1 MSNEAHY
8 SYLSTTLEKAVILPV
23 LVIESS
29 EEAVS
34 LAQALFA
41 GGCTAIEVTLRSQ
54 AALSAIEKIARA
66 LPELALGA
74 GTLLEPAQFEQV
86 KSAGASYA
94 LSPGTTPRLSQA
106 AIDADLPYVPA
117 AATPSEVLVLREQG
131 FKIQK
136 LFPATVVGGIDM
148 LKSLHAPISDVRFCP
163 TGGVSLDNLQTFLSQ
178 PNVICVGG
186 SWLAPKN
193 LVADKKWDEITKLVE
208 SSLSKAN
215 S

>member
-1 MSNEAHY
+1 MTNDAHH
-8 SYLSTTLEKAVILPV
+8 SYLTQTLEKAVILPV

-29 EEAVS
+29 EEAVA
-34 LAQALFA
+34 LAKALFA

-54 AALSAIEKIARA
+54 AALSAIEKIATA

-74 GTLLEPAQFEQV
+74 GTLLEQAQFAQV

-94 LSPGTTPRLSQA
+94 LSPGTTERLSQA

-117 AATPSEVLVLREQG
+117 AATPSEVLSLREQG

-148 LKSLHAPISDVRFCP
+148 LKSLHAPIADVRFCP
-163 TGGVSLDNLQTFLSQ
+163 TGGVSLENLNNFLSQ

-193 LVADKKWDEITKLVE
+193 MVTEKKWNEITRLVE
-208 SSLSKAN
+208 TSLAKAKR
-215 S
+215 